1 MGGLPLLHRIL
12 PVHRVVAVAI
22 AEVSLFDLA
31 VLAGAF
37 GRGVEGDR
45 YAFRI
50 ALDPKSRQVI
60 GA

>member
-1 MGGLPLLHRIL
+1 LHRIL

-31 VLAGAF
+31 VPAEAF
-37 GRGVEGDR
+37 GRRVEGDR
-45 YAFRI
+45 YAFRT